1 MQTGIGQVGT
11 GVPITMV
18 TVVQVQTDLD
28 AFIAQDAGFNAAR
41 SMRLAVSEV
50 FQGKMESLYWSRFMN
65 GCWG

>member
-1 MQTGIGQVGT
+1 MGA
-11 GVPITMV
+11 GVPVTMV
-18 TVVQVQTDLD
+18 TAAQMQTDMD

-41 SMRLAVSEV
+41 STRLAVSEV